1 MVNLE
6 MVARIGALIWKNKK
20 QQQQKKTP
28 LLTLCPLETIIP
40 SLSFPF

>member
-20 QQQQKKTP
+20 QTKTP